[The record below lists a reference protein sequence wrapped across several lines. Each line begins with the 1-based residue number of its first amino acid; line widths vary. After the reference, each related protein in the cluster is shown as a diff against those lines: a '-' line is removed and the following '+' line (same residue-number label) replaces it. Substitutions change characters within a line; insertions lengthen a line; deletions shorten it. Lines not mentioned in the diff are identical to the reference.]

1 MSQYPGSAYS
11 ASSAGWS
18 ANGYDPAP
26 PGGQPSQYPSAAP
39 FQAPQTSYSG
49 AAGQPAASKNLTA
62 PTILAVAGLVV
73 LLIAIIGGIG
83 SAVTR
88 GQFDATIA
96 DLPDEQAATV
106 GLDKG
111 STYGLFYSD
120 GDDAPDCSVT
130 SPGGDD
136 VATKSS
142 SSSTKVKGGTLFTTF
157 SSSES
162 GSYTVDCNNAS
173 GVSVGEIVAPSSAKA
188 TLLSLFGV
196 VGSIILAVLGLGM
209 GAGGMAWRS
218 KLAAAEA
225 TPAPAAAGGSFDT
238 ATGTAPGSPA
248 VYTQGAWQS
257 GQQAPYEQYAQ
268 QSQFQQPDPAAQ
280 QAPYVPSAA
289 GAEAPQ
295 YSPMAPTTQL
305 GWAGQQP
312 AQQQAQP
319 EQPSV
324 FTQPSQPG
332 QYQPGQP
339 SQPDQPS
346 QPNQYQPG
354 QPGQPGQYNQPG
366 GWPAQ

>member
-26 PGGQPSQYPSAAP
+26 PGGHPSQYPSAAP

-62 PTILAVAGLVV
+62 PTILAMAGLVV

-218 KLAAAEA
+218 KLAAAGA

-268 QSQFQQPDPAAQ
+268 QSQFQQPAPAAQ
-280 QAPYVPSAA
+280 QAPYAPSAA

-324 FTQPSQPG
+324 FTQPVQPGQPGQPG
-332 QYQPGQP
+332 QYQPG
-339 SQPDQPS
+339 